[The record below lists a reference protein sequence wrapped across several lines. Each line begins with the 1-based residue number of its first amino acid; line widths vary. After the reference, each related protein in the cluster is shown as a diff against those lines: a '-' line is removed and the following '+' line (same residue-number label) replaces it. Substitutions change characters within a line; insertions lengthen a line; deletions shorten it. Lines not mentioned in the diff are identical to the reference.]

1 MLAYGIS
8 EAGGTAG
15 FGATSAW
22 LPMTVGAIFVAGFAR
37 YSLRTKRT
45 PLIDVRLFGRRSF
58 GLTSIVTLV
67 SGFSSYA
74 GMFLLPMFYQVA
86 RGHSAST
93 TGLLLIPQGLGT
105 IAFLLIAGRLSKLAD
120 ARFIIAGG
128 VILTMIGTLPFAV
141 AGASGYDA
149 LLLAGQF
156 VRGVG
161 LGASMQPIMALAFS
175 GLSRAEIPRAS
186 AAFSVVQRIGAPFG
200 VTVVAV
206 LLQGYLSRAGTTGGQ
221 VAMAFSST
229 FWWIL
234 GFSAVPL
241 LLSFIL
247 PSTAHSQ
254 PAAAP
259 VERGSITRRSGGSVR
274 STWWSP
280 GRSRSSAGR
289 VCAAPLSPV
298 RCSSTTSPA
307 HRVDS
312 AHAQPGRALGRRPP
326 GRPGAR

>member
-1 MLAYGIS
+1 VLAYGIS

-105 IAFLLIAGRLSKLAD
+105 IAFRDPPCQRRLQ
-120 ARFIIAGG
+120 R
-128 VILTMIGTLPFAV
+128 
-141 AGASGYDA
+141 
-149 LLLAGQF
+149 
-156 VRGVG
+156 
-161 LGASMQPIMALAFS
+161 
-175 GLSRAEIPRAS
+175 
-186 AAFSVVQRIGAPFG
+186 RIGAPFG